1 MFKKL
6 RRKII
11 WMSTAILLLVVTAVL
26 AIMYQIASRTIM
38 SQTRILMEEILDND
52 GDLPGQWDY
61 DLDQR
66 PYLALNQ
73 ESIYE
78 IRYYTALIK
87 DEDIHIDD
95 MHIAINEKDAE
106 TIADSISQKNSYYG
120 SVSFSGNRVMNYMKK
135 INTDGSMFIV
145 ILDSTTRYAII
156 RVITMYLCAL
166 WLTVLMLYV
175 IIMWNYSKKLVRPFI
190 ENDEKQKRFITN
202 ASHELKTP
210 LAVISSNTEMM
221 ETIGGKS
228 KWTDSTRRQVTK
240 LQSLIE
246 DLVVLSRLDEMQEL
260 ALSQINL
267 SVETAE
273 TVESFR
279 NVVEGSGRKLI
290 TDIEQNV
297 VAMSEKRSFRQLI
310 TILMDNAV
318 KYCDAEGEVRVS
330 LLLQSRGKG
339 AKISVSNTYVA
350 GKDVDCSRFFERFY
364 REDTSHNSSKMGF
377 GIGLSMGKE
386 IAERLGGKLAVDY
399 FEDRIVFSMH
409 LSECG

>member
-1 MFKKL
+1 
-6 RRKII
+6 
-11 WMSTAILLLVVTAVL
+11 MSTAILILVVTSVL
-26 AIMYQIASRTIM
+26 VIMYQISSRTIM

-61 DLDQR
+61 DMDQK
-66 PYLALNQ
+66 PYLALNP

-87 DEDIHIDD
+87 GENMHIDD
-95 MHIAINEKDAE
+95 MHIAINEKEAE
-106 TIADSISQKNSYYG
+106 SIAESISQKNSDYG
-120 SVSFSGNRVMNYMKK
+120 SMSVSGNRVMNYMKK
-135 INTDGSMFIV
+135 INTDGSVFIV

-166 WLTVLMLYV
+166 WLTVLVLYV
-175 IIMWNYSKKLVRPFI
+175 IIMWHYSKKLVRPFI

-221 ETIGGKS
+221 ETMGGKS
-228 KWTDSTRRQVTK
+228 KWTDSTRRQVIK

-246 DLVVLSRLDEMQEL
+246 DLVVLSRLDEMQDL
-260 ALSQINL
+260 ALSQTDL
-267 SVETAE
+267 TLETTE
-273 TVESFR
+273 TVETFR
-279 NVVEGSGRKLI
+279 GVIEGSGKRLF

-318 KYCDAEGEVRVS
+318 KYCDEEGEVRVS
-330 LLLQSRGKG
+330 LLLHSRGKG
-339 AKISVSNTYVA
+339 ARITVSNTYVD
-350 GKDVDCSRFFERFY
+350 GRNVDYSRFFERFY
-364 REDTSHNSSKMGF
+364 RADASHNSSRMGF

-386 IAERLGGKLAVDY
+386 IAERLGGKLAVNYSEDMIEFS
-399 FEDRIVFSMH
+399 FETKELR
-409 LSECG
+409 